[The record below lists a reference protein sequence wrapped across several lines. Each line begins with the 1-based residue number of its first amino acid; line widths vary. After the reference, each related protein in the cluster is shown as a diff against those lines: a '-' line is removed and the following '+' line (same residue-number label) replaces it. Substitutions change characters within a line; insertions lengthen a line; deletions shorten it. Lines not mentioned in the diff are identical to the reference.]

1 MNSPEVTR
9 LEDENFWSARRAI
22 YRHTDALFAGLML
35 IQWALGV
42 ATALWLSPWTWK
54 GNVASLHPHV
64 WASVFLGGLFVSLP
78 VFFAWR
84 FPGRALTRHSFA
96 VAQMLYGGLLIHLT
110 GGRIETHF
118 HIFGSLA
125 FLAFYRDGWVLLTAS
140 LVVMLDHFLRG
151 IFWPESI
158 YGAIAAPLWRSFEH
172 MAWVVFEDGFLIVA
186 IRRSLTEMRRVA
198 RREAELEILN
208 AKIETKVRERTKQ
221 LAASEERF
229 GQLADNSPDVFWFLD
244 LDPERMRYV
253 SPSVEQLWGIPQ
265 QSLYREPRQWE
276 QCIHPDD
283 RMMVIQALADAVAA
297 PVPTLECDYRI
308 FRPDKGVRWV
318 QFRGTIIR
326 DETGKAIRLG
336 GLSRDVTEQ
345 KLAEEKIRLEAQR
358 LRMAAAASG
367 VGVWEFHPET
377 GEPEWDDQMYR
388 LYGVSK
394 DSPEPRKV
402 LWEKCVHP
410 DDLPRA
416 REAFKRSLK
425 NAIPLAVEF
434 RIFRKNDRALRH
446 IRGMASIFRS
456 ENEETFRLVGANW
469 DVTEERLREAELRD
483 ALERQTQLTEQ
494 ALAGERAKREFL
506 ASMSH
511 EIRTPLGGMLGFAEA
526 TLEMDGLP
534 PGAAEFLRMI
544 KDGGE
549 ALMRIIDDIL
559 DFSRM
564 GAGQLRIEKAPFSPT
579 ELLEDVRALFS
590 HQAQTKDLMLT
601 VEMDGQ
607 IPSDVLGDA
616 GRIRQ
621 ILLNLVGNA
630 MKFTA
635 TGGVKIKAGVVR
647 DPSDSP
653 RMEFAVEDT
662 GPGVPPDL
670 LPTIFQPFTQ
680 ADFSNA
686 RKHGGV
692 GLGLAISSTL
702 AELMGGTMS
711 AGNTASGARFV
722 LSLPLEAAETRTET
736 KEIAPSRDI
745 RPLPGGKILIVEDD
759 KINRALLLSM
769 LRNTGYEVA
778 VAMNGQEAIS
788 LFTRMRPDC
797 VIMDVQ
803 MPVMDGIEAAR
814 KLRQIEQA
822 EDRTPSYIV
831 ALTADIMPENR
842 ENCLAAGMDGYLN
855 KPVKKAELAA
865 VLEAAGQL
873 RQDRSVTQR

>member
-1 MNSPEVTR
+1 MNSPEVFR
-9 LEDENFWSARRAI
+9 LEEENFSLSRIEI
-22 YRHTDALFAGLML
+22 YRHTDRLFAGLMV
-35 IQWALGV
+35 IQWVLGV
-42 ATALWLSPWTWK
+42 GMALWLSPWSWK
-54 GNVASLHPHV
+54 GETASLHPHV
-64 WASVFLGGLFVSLP
+64 WASIFLGGLFISLP
-78 VFFAWR
+78 IFLAWR
-84 FPGRALTRHSFA
+84 FPGRALTRHTFA

-140 LVVMLDHFLRG
+140 AVVVIDHFLRG

-172 MAWVVFEDGFLIVA
+172 TAWVVFEDAFLIVA
-186 IRRSLTEMRRVA
+186 IRRSLEEMRRVA

-244 LDPERMRYV
+244 LDPECIRYV
-253 SPSVEQLWGIPQ
+253 SPSVEQLWGVSQ
-265 QSLYREPRQWE
+265 QSLYREPRLWE
-276 QCIHPDD
+276 KCIHPDD
-283 RMMVIQALADAVAA
+283 RELVVKALADVVAA

-308 FRPDKGVRWV
+308 VLPDRGVRWV

-377 GEPEWDDQMYR
+377 GEPEWDDQMYK
-388 LYGVSK
+388 LYGISK
-394 DSPEPRKV
+394 DDSEPRNI

-410 DDLPRA
+410 DDLPKA
-416 REAFKRSLK
+416 REAFRRSLK
-425 NAIPLAVEF
+425 NAHPLAVEF
-434 RIFRKNDRALRH
+434 RIIRQNDGALRH
-446 IRGMASIFRS
+446 IRGMASIFWS
-456 ENEETFRLVGANW
+456 EDGETFRLVGANW
-469 DVTEERLREAELRD
+469 DVTEERLREAEIRE

-534 PGAAEFLRMI
+534 PQAVQHLRMI

-564 GAGQLRIEKAPFSPT
+564 GAGQLRIEKAPFSPVK
-579 ELLEDVRALFS
+579 LLEDVRALFS
-590 HQAQTKDLMLT
+590 HQAYTKGLALR
-601 VEMDGQ
+601 VEVDGKM
-607 IPSDVLGDA
+607 PAEALGDA

-630 MKFTA
+630 LKFTPQGHVQIEA
-635 TGGVKIKAGVVR
+635 RVAGEGPD
-647 DPSDSP
+647 DP
-653 RMEFAVEDT
+653 RIEFAVEDT
-662 GPGVPPDL
+662 GPGIPPDL

-680 ADFSNA
+680 ADSSNA

-692 GLGLAISSTL
+692 GLGLAISSKL
-702 AELMGGTMS
+702 AKLMGGTMS
-711 AGNTASGARFV
+711 AGNAASGARFV
-722 LSLPLEAAETRTET
+722 LTLPLEVAEVPAEVSEKSPTPA
-736 KEIAPSRDI
+736 IPA
-745 RPLPGGKILIVEDD
+745 LPGGKILIAEDD

-769 LRNTGYEVA
+769 LRNTGYEVILA
-778 VAMNGQEAIS
+778 GNGREAIE
-788 LFTRMRPDC
+788 LFARTRPDC

-814 KLRQIEQA
+814 KLREIERA
-822 EDRTPSYIV
+822 EDRKPSYIV

-842 ENCLAAGMDGYLN
+842 ENCLAAGMNGYLN

-865 VLEAAGQL
+865 VLEAAEGVKPP
-873 RQDRSVTQR
+873 R